1 MVLTSD
7 QRAAKAAADKRQRQV
22 EKAVAAAM
30 LFLQPRMTLMLYWMP
45 STWSEFADRLGQ
57 ALDAATTAGD
67 EAAKA
72 VYLGFDSLD
81 PATVNAQRAQ
91 RDKMVAD
98 LVASTKKAVNQVV
111 TWAQSAGISA
121 EARDGIMQELA
132 GLNANQISPILT
144 TLASMASTG
153 SSDAAL
159 VTAARKSAKGVIEER
174 SAIIASDALWS
185 GAQLGQVLA
194 GGQMKRQTNYRVT
207 KTWNTAGDER
217 VCSICGPLDG
227 VKVGIDEF
235 FPGGLPAPA
244 AHPNCRCHTTIDTED
259 PDA

>member
-1 MVLTSD
+1 MALTSD
-7 QRAAKAAADKRQRQV
+7 QRAAKAAADKRQRRV
-22 EKAVAAAM
+22 EQAVAAAL
-30 LFLQPRMTLMLYWMP
+30 LFLQPRMTILLYWMP
-45 STWSEFADRLGQ
+45 GTWSDFADRLGQ

-91 RDKMVAD
+91 RDKLVAD
-98 LVASTKKAVNQVV
+98 LVSSTQKAVNQVV
-111 TWAQSAGISA
+111 TWAQSTGISPG
-121 EARDGIMQELA
+121 ARDGILQELA
-132 GLNANQISPILT
+132 GLNANQIAPILT
-144 TLASMASTG
+144 ALATMASTG

-159 VTAARKSAKGVIEER
+159 VTEARKGAKGLIDER
-174 SAIIASDALWS
+174 SAVIASNALWS

-194 GGQMKRQTNYRVT
+194 GGQIKRQTNYRVT
-207 KTWNTAGDER
+207 KTWVTAGDER
-217 VCSICGPLDG
+217 VCTICGPLDG

-235 FPGGLPAPA
+235 FPGGLAAPA